1 MTVPDA
7 ATDPLTAADRAV
19 PGPAVPGPATVPPV
33 VALDLDRTLIYS
45 RTAIDRAGGDPTL
58 QGAVDPSDLRCVE
71 ELDGA
76 EQSFMT
82 VGAIDHLLALRER
95 ATVVPTT
102 TRTPAQFG
110 RIRLPGGPTAYA
122 VVSNGGRLLVDGVED
137 AEWHRSVGRTLA
149 QRSSPLADVVAELDR
164 RTGSWTRSRRIAD
177 DLFCYLVV
185 DLATMPDDFLPAWA
199 QWCDARGWVVSRQGR
214 KVYALPVGLTKDAA
228 VAEVLRR
235 TGATR
240 LLAAGDGS
248 LDAGMLALAA
258 AAIRPPHG
266 ELAESDWRRPHVAVA
281 TAAGIRAGEEML
293 GWLLD
298 RLDPDELPAG

>member
-1 MTVPDA
+1 MTVS
-7 ATDPLTAADRAV
+7 DPHRTAAAAPTGTDRAV
-19 PGPAVPGPATVPPV
+19 PVAGPGVPPV

-45 RTAIDRAGGDPTL
+45 RTAIDRAGGDPTA
-58 QGAVDPSDLRCVE
+58 GAVDPADLRCVE
-71 ELDGA
+71 VLDGA
-76 EQSFMT
+76 DQSFMT
-82 VGAIDHLLALRER
+82 SGAVRLMERLRTA

-102 TRTPAQFG
+102 TRTPAQFA
-110 RIRLPGGPTAYA
+110 RVRLPGGPTRYA
-122 VVSNGGRLLVDGVED
+122 VTSNGGRLIVDGVED
-137 AEWHRSVGRTLA
+137 DDWHATVRATLA
-149 QRSSPLADVVAELDR
+149 ERSAPLDVVVAELDR
-164 RTGSWTRSRRIAD
+164 RIGAWTRSRRIAD

-185 DLATMPDDFLPAWA
+185 DLATMPGDFLPAWA

-266 ELAESDWRRPHVAVA
+266 ELAESDWRRSHVAVA
-281 TAAGIRAGEEML
+281 AATGIRAGEEML

-298 RLDPDELPAG
+298 RLTH

>member
-1 MTVPDA
+1 MKQ
-7 ATDPLTAADRAV
+7 DPLTAVDRAV
-19 PGPAVPGPATVPPV
+19 PGPAPAAVPAV

-45 RTAIDRAGGDPTL
+45 RTAIDRVGGDPTA
-58 QGAVDPSDLRCVE
+58 QGAVDPTELRCVE

-76 EQSFMT
+76 QQSFMT
-82 VGAIDHLLALRER
+82 VGAIDHLLELRAR

-102 TRTPAQFG
+102 TRTPAQFA
-110 RIRLPGGPTAYA
+110 RVRVPGGLTGFA
-122 VVSNGGRLLVDGVED
+122 VTSNGGRLLVDGVD
-137 AEWHRSVGRTLA
+137 DPDWHRAVRARLA
-149 QRSSPLADVVAELDR
+149 ERSAPLDAVVAELDR
-164 RTGSWTRSRRIAD
+164 RIGSWTRSRRVAD

-185 DLATMPDDFLPAWA
+185 DLADMPDDFLPAWA
-199 QWCDARGWVVSRQGR
+199 DWCDACGWVVSRQGR
-214 KVYALPVGLTKDAA
+214 KVYALPIGLTKDAA

-248 LDAGMLALAA
+248 LDAGMLSLAA

-281 TAAGIRAGEEML
+281 GASGIRAGEEML
-293 GWLLD
+293 GWLLS
-298 RLDPDELPAG
+298 RLDPQGAPSG

>member
-1 MTVPDA
+1 MNAPDPTPA
-7 ATDPLTAADRAV
+7 AAADARVTAADRAV
-19 PGPAVPGPATVPPV
+19 PTPGGGAARPV

-45 RTAIDRAGGDPTL
+45 RTAIDRSGGDPTAA
-58 QGAVDPSDLRCVE
+58 GATDLRCVE

-76 EQSFMT
+76 EQSYMT
-82 VGAIDHLLALRER
+82 VASVALFER
-95 ATVVPTT
+95 LRTAAVVVPTT
-102 TRTPAQFG
+102 TRTPTQF
-110 RIRLPGGPTAYA
+110 RRVRLPGGATTYA
-122 VVSNGGRLLVDGVED
+122 VTSNGGRLFVDGVED
-137 AEWHRSVGRTLA
+137 IDWHRTVQAALA
-149 QRSSPLADVVAELDR
+149 DGSAPLAAVVAELDGR
-164 RTGSWTRSRRIAD
+164 LGDWTRSRRIAD

-185 DLATMPDDFLPAWA
+185 DLATMPDDFLP
-199 QWCDARGWVVSRQGR
+199 QWSTWCADRGWVVSRQGR

-248 LDAGMLALAA
+248 LDAGMLTLAA

-281 TAAGIRAGEEML
+281 AATGIRAGEEML
-293 GWLLD
+293 GWLWD
-298 RLDPDELPAG
+298 RLDG

>member
-1 MTVPDA
+1 MSQGSLA
-7 ATDPLTAADRAV
+7 AADRAV
-19 PGPAVPGPATVPPV
+19 PGVAAANGATAAVPPV

-45 RTAIDRAGGDPTL
+45 RTAIDRTGGDPTAE
-58 QGAVDPSDLRCVE
+58 GAVDPAELRCVE

-82 VGAIDHLLALRER
+82 VGAIAHLLDLRER
-95 ATVVPTT
+95 ATIVPTT
-102 TRTPAQFG
+102 TRTPAQFE
-110 RIRLPGGPTAYA
+110 RVRLPGGPTRYA
-122 VVSNGGRLLVDGVED
+122 VTSNGGRLLVDGVD
-137 AEWHRSVGRTLA
+137 DLDWHRAVRRTLA
-149 QRSSPLADVVAELDR
+149 GRSAPLDAVVAELDR
-164 RTGSWTRSRRIAD
+164 RIGPWTRSRRVAD

-185 DLATMPDDFLPAWA
+185 DLPAMPADFLPAWA
-199 QWCDARGWVVSRQGR
+199 GWCDERGWVVSRQGR

-228 VAEVLRR
+228 VTEVLRR

-248 LDAGMLALAA
+248 LDAGMLSLAA

-293 GWLLD
+293 GWLLA
-298 RLDPDELPAG
+298 RLDPDPTS

>member
-1 MTVPDA
+1 MTGSDV
-7 ATDPLTAADRAV
+7 TVGGTDRAV
-19 PGPAVPGPATVPPV
+19 PVPATVDTVAVAPPV

-45 RTAIDRAGGDPTL
+45 RTAIDRSGGDPTA
-58 QGAVDPSDLRCVE
+58 QGAVDPAELRCVE

-82 VGAIDHLLALRER
+82 VGAIAHMVALRER

-102 TRTPAQFG
+102 TRTPAQFA
-110 RIRLPGGPTAYA
+110 RVRVPGGPTRYA
-122 VVSNGGRLLVDGVED
+122 VTSNGGRLLVDGVD
-137 AEWHRSVGRTLA
+137 DQDWHRSVRAALA
-149 QRSSPLADVVAELDR
+149 ERSAPLDEVVAELDSR
-164 RTGSWTRSRRIAD
+164 LGEWTRSRRIAD

-185 DLATMPDDFLPAWA
+185 DLAAMPDDFLPHWSA
-199 QWCDARGWVVSRQGR
+199 WCDAHGWAVSRQGR

-228 VAEVLRR
+228 VTEVLRR

-248 LDAGMLALAA
+248 LDAGMLSLAA

-281 TAAGIRAGEEML
+281 TATGIRAGEEML
-293 GWLLD
+293 GWLLARVD
-298 RLDPDELPAG
+298 ADATPTS

>member
-1 MTVPDA
+1 MSRDA
-7 ATDPLTAADRAV
+7 LTAADRAV
-19 PGPAVPGPATVPPV
+19 PGATGAAAPPV

-45 RTAIDRAGGDPTL
+45 RTAIDRTGGDPTAE
-58 QGAVDPSDLRCVE
+58 GAVDPAELRCVE

-82 VGAIDHLLALRER
+82 VGAIAHLLDLRAR

-102 TRTPAQFG
+102 TRTPAQFA
-110 RIRLPGGPTAYA
+110 RVRTPGGPTRFA
-122 VVSNGGRLLVDGVED
+122 VTSNGGRLLVDGVD
-137 AEWHRSVGRTLA
+137 DHDWHRAVRRTLA
-149 QRSSPLADVVAELDR
+149 ARSAPLDAVVDELDR
-164 RTGSWTRSRRIAD
+164 RTGPWTRSRRIAD

-185 DLATMPDDFLPAWA
+185 GLADMPEDFLPAWA
-199 QWCDARGWVVSRQGR
+199 DWCDERGWVVSRQGR

-248 LDAGMLALAA
+248 LDAGMLSLAA

-266 ELAESDWRRPHVAVA
+266 ELSESDWRRPHVAVA
-281 TAAGIRAGEEML
+281 AAAGIRAGEEML
-293 GWLLD
+293 GWLLA
-298 RLDPDELPAG
+298 RLDPDAALQDAPTA